1 MTTYCKFASCPY
13 NKSGLYCDKLILTID
28 AAGRCEEIY
37 PRFAN
42 SERPQPHKQEMQ
54 KNGFRCEDTKDDC
67 RTGEIEEPIIRSNET
82 ESEEKSGCDVEQE

>member
-37 PRFAN
+37 PRFAS

-67 RTGEIEEPIIRSNET
+67 RTEEDEESITGGDESNL
-82 ESEEKSGCDVEQE
+82 EEKS

>member
-1 MTTYCKFASCPY
+1 MTTYCKFTSCPY

-67 RTGEIEEPIIRSNET
+67 RTEEDEESIIRGDESNL
-82 ESEEKSGCDVEQE
+82 EEKS

>member
-37 PRFAN
+37 PRFAS
-42 SERPQPHKQEMQ
+42 SERPQPHRQEMQ
-54 KNGFRCEDTKDDC
+54 NGFRCEDTKDDC
-67 RTGEIEEPIIRSNET
+67 RIKENEESITGGDESNL
-82 ESEEKSGCDVEQE
+82 EEKS

>member
-37 PRFAN
+37 PRFAS
-42 SERPQPHKQEMQ
+42 SERPQPHKQEVQ
-54 KNGFRCEDTKDDC
+54 NGFRCEDTQDGC
-67 RTGEIEEPIIRSNET
+67 RTGETEEPIVGGN
-82 ESEEKSGCDVEQE
+82 ESELGEKSGHDIEQE